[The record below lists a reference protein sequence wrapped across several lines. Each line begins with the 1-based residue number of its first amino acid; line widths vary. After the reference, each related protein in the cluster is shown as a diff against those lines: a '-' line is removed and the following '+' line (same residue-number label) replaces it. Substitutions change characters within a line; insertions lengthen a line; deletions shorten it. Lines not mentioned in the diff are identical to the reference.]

1 MKRILTKLAGL
12 SLLSHLAYTGIF
24 MLLMSL
30 VTLLEKPSNREG
42 ILYMTFFISAI
53 LMLVLYPLATAF
65 LSACSVMLSSFAL
78 KKREVIPLN
87 VIFIVLSVLYTVFA
101 IWLSAVF
108 WQGTMGV

>member
-24 MLLMSL
+24 ILLMSL
-30 VTLLEKPSNREG
+30 ATLLEKPSNNEG
-42 ILYMTFFISAI
+42 FLYMTFCILAI
-53 LMLVLYPLATAF
+53 LILVLYPLATAF
-65 LSACSVMLSSFAL
+65 LSACSVTLSSFAL

-108 WQGTMGV
+108 WQGAMGV